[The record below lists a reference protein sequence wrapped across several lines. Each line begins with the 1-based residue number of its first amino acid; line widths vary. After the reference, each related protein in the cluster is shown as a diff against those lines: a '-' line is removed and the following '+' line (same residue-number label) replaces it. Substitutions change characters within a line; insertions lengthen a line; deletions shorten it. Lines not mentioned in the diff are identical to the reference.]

1 MIAARPPKQRELWF
15 GRRRRRKR
23 VSRRRRNWSAAQMP
37 LISLCDDPNRFILS
51 CGAVGSGK
59 TSAAIAGFVRWS
71 LGYDEQMFG
80 MVAKTTSQSNDVV
93 LSEVRRF
100 CREWKIPVDK
110 DGSRKRLKVGTNTF
124 RVFDSNDV
132 TSIDRVQ
139 GYNLAGL
146 YIDEVLNVPHQM
158 MQEFDN
164 RLRAVK
170 SPKCVMT
177 ANPGNPAHWF
187 KREWVDRAD
196 EVSLSQIHLMM
207 DDNPTL
213 SEEFKRS
220 VRATSIGGFYK
231 RRVLGQWAPLYGMIF
246 PHYEMPS
253 APPDLALATNWFLAI
268 DPADSGT
275 THALLIARFPDGK
288 YWVIDEWIHNG
299 TTSGQISHAEQARRI
314 YKWVWKRNIT
324 VDWIVVDSAAANMRL
339 ELSRCFRRRVS
350 RSIKDVI
357 PNIQILQHLLS
368 SGMIRL
374 SQGVPELF
382 IQIQGYQWDER
393 ASERGED
400 KPKRG
405 RDHGVDALLY
415 FARMNRWSQVDVSNV
430 PVHWL

>member
-1 MIAARPPKQRELWF
+1 MVAAQPAKQRELWF
-15 GRRRRRKR
+15 GRRRRKAP
-23 VSRRRRNWSAAQMP
+23 SRRRQWSAAQMP
-37 LISLCDDPNRFILS
+37 LIDLYENPRRFILS

-71 LGYDEQMFG
+71 LAYHEQMFG
-80 MVAKTTSQSNDVV
+80 MVAKTTMQSSDVV
-93 LSEVRRF
+93 LAEVRRF
-100 CREWKIPVDK
+100 CREWKIPMDK
-110 DGSRKRLKVGTNTF
+110 DGSRKRLRVGTNLF

-177 ANPGNPAHWF
+177 ANPGSPAHWF

-196 EVSLSQIHLMM
+196 EVNLAQVHLMM

-213 SEEFKRS
+213 SEEFKQS
-220 VRATSIGGFYK
+220 IKATSTGGFYN
-231 RRVLGQWAPLYGMIF
+231 RRVLGQWAPLYGRIF
-246 PHYEMPS
+246 PHYQMPA
-253 APPDLALATNWFLAI
+253 APPPLELATNWFLSV

-275 THALLIARFPDGK
+275 THALLIARFPDGAH
-288 YWVIDEWIHNG
+288 WVIDEWHHDG
-299 TTSGQISHAEQARRI
+299 TVSGQLTHAEQALRI
-314 YKWVWKRNIT
+314 YKWVWKRSIYL
-324 VDWIVVDSAAANMRL
+324 DWIVIDAAGSNMRR
-339 ELSRCFRRRVS
+339 ELSMRFRRRVV
-350 RSIKDVI
+350 RAIKEVL
-357 PNIQILQHLLS
+357 PNIQILQHLLA
-368 SGMIRL
+368 SGMVRM
-374 SQGVPELF
+374 SSAVPELA
-382 IQIQGYQWDER
+382 IQLEGYEWDPR
-393 ASERGED
+393 AQERGED

-415 FARMNRWSQVDVSNV
+415 FARMNRWSQVDVSSI